1 MPSSQ
6 DNSEP
11 TTLSPSAPAPTPG
24 AQPSSPEYVFANLGI
39 VVLAGGKST
48 RMGADKAKVTVDGRR
63 LIDRLWDSRPPPN
76 CPRVAVAPQNLG
88 VPTVSESPP
97 FGGPV
102 AGIAAG
108 LRELDTEWVAVL
120 AVDAPGS
127 AALLPKLAAAIGGA
141 DCAVVVNAEGFDEPL
156 CALWRRASLLTA
168 IVQTGERDVPAG
180 ALLRAAGQVVR
191 VPGTGAE
198 RDFDTPAQLA
208 ELGEVKLGDVELS
221 DVKLSGGAEVGDVG
235 LE

>member
-1 MPSSQ
+1 MSRPRS
-6 DNSEP
+6 NSEP
-11 TTLSPSAPAPTPG
+11 TTVSPSAPAPSPG
-24 AQPSSPEYVFANLGI
+24 AQPSSSENVFANLGI

-48 RMGADKAKVTVDGRR
+48 RMGADKAQVTVDGRR
-63 LIDRLWDSRPPPN
+63 LIDRLWESLPDH
-76 CPRVAVAPQNLG
+76 CPRVAVAPQKLG
-88 VPTVSESPP
+88 VPTVSENPP

-127 AALLPKLAAAIGGA
+127 AALLPQLAATIGGA

-168 IVQTGERDVPAG
+168 IAQTGERDVPAG
-180 ALLRAAGQVVR
+180 ALLRAARQVVR

-198 RDFDTPAQLA
+198 RDFDTPAQLSQ
-208 ELGEVKLGDVELS
+208 LGDVELG
-221 DVKLSGGAEVGDVG
+221 DVELCDGAEVGDVG
-235 LE
+235 LG

>member
-1 MPSSQ
+1 MSRPRS
-6 DNSEP
+6 NSEP
-11 TTLSPSAPAPTPG
+11 TAVYPSAPAP
-24 AQPSSPEYVFANLGI
+24 SPECVFANLGI

-63 LIDRLWDSRPPPN
+63 LIDRLWESLPPN
-76 CPRVAVAPQNLG
+76 CPRMAVAPQNLG
-88 VPTVSESPP
+88 VPTVSETPP

-102 AGIAAG
+102 AGITAG

-120 AVDAPGS
+120 AVDAPDS
-127 AALLPKLAAAIGGA
+127 AALLPQLAAAIGGA

-168 IVQTGERDVPAG
+168 IAQTGERDVPAG
-180 ALLRAAGQVVR
+180 ALLRAARQVAR

-208 ELGEVKLGDVELS
+208 ELGDVKLGD
-221 DVKLSGGAEVGDVG
+221 GAEVGDVE

>member
-1 MPSSQ
+1 MSRPRS
-6 DNSEP
+6 NSEP
-11 TTLSPSAPAPTPG
+11 TTVSPSAPAP
-24 AQPSSPEYVFANLGI
+24 SPECILANLGI

-48 RMGADKAKVTVDGRR
+48 RMGADKAQVKVDGRR
-63 LIDRLWDSRPPPN
+63 LIDRLWNSLPPN

-108 LRELDTEWVAVL
+108 LRKLDTEWVAVL

-127 AALLPKLAAAIGGA
+127 AMLLPRLAEGIGGA

-168 IVQTGERDVPAG
+168 IARTGDRDVPAG
-180 ALLRAAGQVVR
+180 ALLRVARQVVR

-208 ELGEVKLGDVELS
+208 ELGDVELG
-221 DVKLSGGAEVGDVG
+221 DQAELGDTG
-235 LE
+235 LG

>member
-1 MPSSQ
+1 M
-6 DNSEP
+6 
-11 TTLSPSAPAPTPG
+11 LPG
-24 AQPSSPEYVFANLGI
+24 VPLDQAYGH
-39 VVLAGGKST
+39 VLTGEVRA
-48 RMGADKAKVTVDGRR
+48 
-63 LIDRLWDSRPPPN
+63 RLWDSLPPN

-88 VPTVSESPP
+88 VPTVSENPP

-127 AALLPKLAAAIGGA
+127 AALLPHLAETIGGA
-141 DCAVVVNAEGFDEPL
+141 DCAVVVNAKGFDEPL

-168 IVQTGERDVPAG
+168 IAQTGERDVPAG

>member
-1 MPSSQ
+1 MSRPRS
-6 DNSEP
+6 NSEP
-11 TTLSPSAPAPTPG
+11 TTVSPSAPAPSPG
-24 AQPSSPEYVFANLGI
+24 ASAPSPECVFANLGI

-48 RMGADKAKVTVDGRR
+48 RMGADKAQVKVDGRR
-63 LIDRLWDSRPPPN
+63 LIDRLWGSLPPN

-127 AALLPKLAAAIGGA
+127 AMLLPRLAEGIGGA
-141 DCAVVVNAEGFDEPL
+141 DCAVVVNAAGFDEPL

-168 IVQTGERDVPAG
+168 IAQTGERDVPAG
-180 ALLRAAGQVVR
+180 ALLRAARQVVR

-208 ELGEVKLGDVELS
+208 ELGDVELG
-221 DVKLSGGAEVGDVG
+221 DQAELGDTG
-235 LE
+235 LG